1 MYNIKI
7 GENIVWIPTSKSV
20 KVVNNMDSEMSLMK
34 LPVMKFS
41 ANSVK
46 VWAAQPI
53 RRWLVAFGAISCPSG
68 RIYRQNSGAPAI
80 AHAY

>member
-20 KVVNNMDSEMSLMK
+20 KVVNNVDSEMSLMK
-34 LPVMKFS
+34 LPVMIFS
-41 ANSVK
+41 ANSVEA
-46 VWAAQPI
+46 WTAQPI
-53 RRWLVAFGAISCPSG
+53 GWQLVAFGAISCPSG

>member
-1 MYNIKI
+1 
-7 GENIVWIPTSKSV
+7 
-20 KVVNNMDSEMSLMK
+20 MDSEMSLMK
-34 LPVMKFS
+34 LPVMKIPT
-41 ANSVK
+41 NSVK

-53 RRWLVAFGAISCPSG
+53 RRRLVAFGAISRPSG

>member
-1 MYNIKI
+1 
-7 GENIVWIPTSKSV
+7 
-20 KVVNNMDSEMSLMK
+20 MSLMK
-34 LPVMKFS
+34 LPVMKIPT
-41 ANSVK
+41 NSVK

-53 RRWLVAFGAISCPSG
+53 RRRLVAFGAISRPSG